1 MDGYGKRLLLVE
13 DDDNSRQLLSL
24 LLVQARYNMHEV
36 RDGVEALNELKK
48 RRYDIVVTDY
58 SLPRLNGLDL
68 LLLSRFVRPGTPLV
82 IVSGHQTGLA
92 EIALK
97 RGAYAWIRKPYDCD
111 QLLQTIESATR
122 QSSAD
127 LSGLM
132 TSQIAR

>member
-1 MDGYGKRLLLVE
+1 MDGYGKRVLVVE
-13 DDDNSRQLLSL
+13 DDDNARQILSL
-24 LLVQARYNMHEV
+24 LLLQARYNVHEV

-68 LLLSRFVRPGTPLV
+68 LLLSRVVRPGTPLV

-92 EIALK
+92 EIALQ

-111 QLLQTIESATR
+111 QLLQTIDSATR

-127 LSGLM
+127 QSGLM
-132 TSQIAR
+132 TSQILR